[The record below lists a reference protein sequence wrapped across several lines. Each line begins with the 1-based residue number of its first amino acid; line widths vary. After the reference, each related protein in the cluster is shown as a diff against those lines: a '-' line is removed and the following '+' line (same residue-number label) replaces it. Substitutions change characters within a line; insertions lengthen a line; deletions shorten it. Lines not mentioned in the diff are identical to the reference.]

1 MVSIRAVVTSAKRPR
16 RTRGFTLIEMLV
28 VMSIVALLLTIA
40 LPRYFGSFE
49 KSKVVALQENLRVM
63 RVTIDKFYAD
73 KGHYPEALDELVRA
87 GYLRTV
93 PVDPISESSRTWIAI
108 PATDPDASG
117 IVDIKSGAVGQTHD
131 GRLYESL

>member
-1 MVSIRAVVTSAKRPR
+1 MMTSAKRPR
-16 RTRGFTLIEMLV
+16 RARGFTLIEMLV
-28 VMSIVALLLTIA
+28 VMAIVALLLTIA

-73 KGHYPEALDELVRA
+73 KGRYPEALDDLVRA
-87 GYLRTV
+87 GYLRAV
-93 PVDPISESSRTWIAI
+93 PVDPISESSQTWIAI

-117 IVDIKSGAVGQTHD
+117 IADIKSGAVGQTHD
-131 GRLYESL
+131 GRLYETL